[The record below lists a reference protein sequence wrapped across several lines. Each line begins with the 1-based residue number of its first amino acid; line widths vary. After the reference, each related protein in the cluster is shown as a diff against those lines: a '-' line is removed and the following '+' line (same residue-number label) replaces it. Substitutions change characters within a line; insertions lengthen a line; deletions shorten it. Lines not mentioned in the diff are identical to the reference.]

1 MMPAVI
7 AEYAANIVAGYLLGS
22 VPFGLVVGYLWLG
35 RDIRESG
42 SGKTGTT
49 NVLRTAGKFPAALVM
64 VADIGKGV
72 VPGLVGRYIFGD
84 DGVAAAGAAACV
96 VGHIWPAFAGF
107 RGGRGVATAFGGIL
121 GLSPLLALLFPVIG
135 ALLVIP
141 TRYVSL
147 MSVVGTPVCAVIIAV
162 LAVTGQQ
169 PAAFAWYAAT
179 AVALVEYKHI
189 PNIRRLLAGTEPK
202 MGRGGERKATG

>member
-1 MMPAVI
+1 MPAVT
-7 AEYAANIVAGYLLGS
+7 ADYAVNVLLGYLLGS
-22 VPFGLVVGYLWLG
+22 VPFGLLVGHLWLG

-49 NVLRTAGKFPAALVM
+49 NVLRTAGKIPAVLVM

-72 VPGLVGRYIFGD
+72 APGLLGRYAFD
-84 DGVAAAGAAACV
+84 SDGVAAAGAIACV
-96 VGHIWPAFAGF
+96 AGHIWPVFAGF

-121 GLSPLLALLFPVIG
+121 GLSPLLSLLFPVVG
-135 ALLVIP
+135 AALVIP

-147 MSVVGTPVCAVIIAV
+147 MSVVGTPVCALIIAM
-162 LAVTGQQ
+162 LAIAGEQ
-169 PAAFAWYAAT
+169 PWAFAWYAAG

-189 PNIRRLLAGTEPK
+189 PNIQRLLAGTEPK
-202 MGRGGERKATG
+202 IGRGGERKATG